1 METKAKKL
9 TDLPNVGKA
18 TAEDLRS
25 IGIHSPSQLADRD
38 PLATFQELAVV
49 MGRRHDPCV
58 FYALLSVQHFLHGG
72 PALPWWT
79 FAPEGKKRLALTSRH
94 RKV

>member
-9 TDLPNVGKA
+9 TDLPNIGKA
-18 TAEDLRS
+18 TAADLEA

-38 PLATFQELAVV
+38 PLAIFLELAGV

-58 FYALLSVQHFLHGG
+58 FYTLLAVREFLDGG

-79 FAPEGKKRLALTSRH
+79 FAPEGRKRLALTGRH